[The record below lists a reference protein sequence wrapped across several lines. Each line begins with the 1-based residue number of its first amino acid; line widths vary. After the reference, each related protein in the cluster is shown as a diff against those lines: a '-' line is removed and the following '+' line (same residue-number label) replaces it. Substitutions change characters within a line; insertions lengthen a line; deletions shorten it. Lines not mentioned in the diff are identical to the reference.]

1 MKKTYKNK
9 IKTFFLYTA
18 SAVFFASFAAGCQ
31 QQVYNIPL
39 DIPRPSV
46 PTEIKNLRAD
56 DAEQYSVRK
65 SLILQNEESFETIT
79 DQEKRYFYVNQPLQV
94 KWLSET
100 TIQVIS
106 YAMRPVKDVRIWMN
120 IPEYQED
127 IYLMHI
133 QELPALSQQVYTV
146 PFSKGVTEYQTRSG
160 KWVSAFFDSVSQ
172 NNIKYSITSLDP
184 WYQKIAGMRPHWK
197 VTFGN
202 YSGGNWREINA
213 LYAREWIIMIT
224 NMATVFDSDEMRYLF
239 TFDNYPKS
247 NNNGKHFHTDS
258 GYYYSSQAD
267 YEALLTQIY
276 NKEHF
281 NVGVTAIGGG
291 LGGGATLGVDTWVF
305 YSHYYGSNSEDSALI
320 AHEMGHGL
328 GFGHSSSF
336 CYGEFQAYVQDLYG
350 LLLRTEAL
358 PYTDDSVNGFYKEEN
373 TQYRYNGVAQDYRQK
388 RKGLNSIEKFII
400 ANSGLFTRD
409 AEILKQYQ

>member
-1 MKKTYKNK
+1 MISISTPVSEADIKFSVESEDSLFKK
-9 IKTFFLYTA
+9 
-18 SAVFFASFAAGCQ
+18 
-31 QQVYNIPL
+31 
-39 DIPRPSV
+39 
-46 PTEIKNLRAD
+46 
-56 DAEQYSVRK
+56 
-65 SLILQNEESFETIT
+65 
-79 DQEKRYFYVNQPLQV
+79 
-94 KWLSET
+94 
-100 TIQVIS
+100 
-106 YAMRPVKDVRIWMN
+106 
-120 IPEYQED
+120 
-127 IYLMHI
+127 
-133 QELPALSQQVYTV
+133 
-146 PFSKGVTEYQTRSG
+146 
-160 KWVSAFFDSVSQ
+160 
-172 NNIKYSITSLDP
+172 ITS
-184 WYQKIAGMRPHWK
+184 MEPHWK

-224 NMATVFDSDEMRYLF
+224 NMAAVFDSDEMLYSF
-239 TFDNYPKS
+239 TAVNYPKS

-258 GYYYSSQAD
+258 GYYYSSQTD

-373 TQYRYNGVAQDYRQK
+373 AQYRYNGVAQDYRQK
-388 RKGLNSIEKFII
+388 RKGLNSIERFII

>member
-1 MKKTYKNK
+1 MKKTYQKK
-9 IKTFFLYTA
+9 IKTFLLYTA
-18 SAVFFASFAAGCQ
+18 AAVFLAFFSVGCQ
-31 QQVYNIPL
+31 Q
-39 DIPRPSV
+39 
-46 PTEIKNLRAD
+46 PTGGGALYAV
-56 DAEQYSVRK
+56 DAEEYLTNHI
-65 SLILQNEESFETIT
+65 LILQDGESFETIT
-79 DQEKRYFYVNQPLQV
+79 DQEKRCFYVNQPLQV

-100 TIQVIS
+100 TIEVTS
-106 YAMRPVKDVRIWMN
+106 YAMQPVKDVRIWMN
-120 IPEYQED
+120 IPEYKED
-127 IYLMHI
+127 IYLMNI
-133 QELPALSQQVYTV
+133 GELPALSQNVYTV
-146 PFSKGVTEYQTRSG
+146 PFAKGIKEYQTRSG
-160 KWVSAFFDSVSQ
+160 NTVTVSMNSAAQTD
-172 NNIKYSITSLDP
+172 IAYSITSLDP
-184 WYQKIAGMRPHWK
+184 WYQKIAGMQPHWK

-202 YSGGNWREINA
+202 YSGGNWRKINA

-239 TFDNYPKS
+239 TFENYPKS

-258 GYYYSSQAD
+258 GYYYSSNTD
-267 YEALLTQIY
+267 YEKLLTQIY

-291 LGGGATLGVDTWVF
+291 LGGGATLGVDTWIF

-358 PYTDDSVNGFYKEEN
+358 PYTDDSINGFYKEEN
-373 TQYRYNGVAQDYRQK
+373 AQYRYNGVAQNYRQK
-388 RKGLNSIEKFII
+388 RKGLNSIERFII
-400 ANSGLFTRD
+400 ANPGPFTQD

>member
-1 MKKTYKNK
+1 MQDGEP
-9 IKTFFLYTA
+9 F
-18 SAVFFASFAAGCQ
+18 
-31 QQVYNIPL
+31 
-39 DIPRPSV
+39 
-46 PTEIKNLRAD
+46 EI
-56 DAEQYSVRK
+56 
-65 SLILQNEESFETIT
+65 IT
-79 DQEKRYFYVNQPLQV
+79 DQSQRWFYVNEPLQV
-94 KWLSET
+94 SLKEEGVQITSYFMKP
-100 TIQVIS
+100 IS
-106 YAMRPVKDVRIWMN
+106 KVSVWAL
-120 IPEYQED
+120 IPELETEVM
-127 IYLMHI
+127 IL
-133 QELPALSQQVYTV
+133 ELETVDALSQKLYRDVFNDPKKQFKTRDDDMISISTPVSEADIK
-146 PFSKGVTEYQTRSG
+146 FSVESE
-160 KWVSAFFDSVSQ
+160 DSLF
-172 NNIKYSITSLDP
+172 KKITSLE
-184 WYQKIAGMRPHWK
+184 PHWK

-224 NMATVFDSDEMRYLF
+224 NMAAVFDSDEMLYSF
-239 TFDNYPKS
+239 TAVNYPKS

-258 GYYYSSQAD
+258 GYYYSSQVD

-350 LLLRTEAL
+350 LLLRTEDL
-358 PYTDDSVNGFYKEEN
+358 PYTDDSVNGLYKEEN

-400 ANSGLFTRD
+400 ANPGPFTQD